1 MTVYRSFRLFG
12 DFEIAYTTQ
21 GAAKKENMGNVFE
34 LFHAPHPKG
43 DNNKLY
49 TFARICDINEYEFN
63 CNPPESPPTENNIF
77 LKAYQNK
84 LIEEKENNVPIS
96 FWACSPLNADSKEIS
111 NPNRLFSS
119 KVICLDQ
126 FCSPK
131 SNVPTERIPLLPV
144 YTHNDGNK
152 YNSGVSF
159 DIKSYLFKKK
169 TFHIKLELGI
179 PLPGLDDTAGDGT
192 GFAYGGLYE
201 TCFEDI
207 KKIIIASD
215 IYFGKEKKEIKT
227 KEKLFNHGF
236 SVEIK
241 TNLIRALGIEKKNKK
256 NIFGFFQ
263 IRSTPYKQSDA
274 NKLNE
279 DSHFLFAIAMST
291 RYIDSKGNKYG
302 LKEDISLKTLNT
314 TDQLGALLSM
324 GKIMDEFN
332 GKFTAEF
339 YWRTLI
345 TDNSIREALNCE
357 EKSQPEKLDSKVHA
371 QLIWKDKLP
380 SGIETEP
387 QQSDESLILSGGGL
401 DEVARL
407 SNVARQALTAVQRQ
421 PQSILPELSTTN
433 GEDID
438 IPLIAYPRNLE
449 IEFSLGEAPCLKRI
463 DAHLHATARY
473 GITLDTKH
481 DKRDESRLLLD
492 GAEDDMKWQY
502 ARKIPEQ
509 VALRLRLPGFNISR
523 QDNNTQAHDHVC
535 LSYDYRIRDEKPDY
549 PDISMLVQNDT
560 EKQVDSDDH
569 IHEGTRRVFQLGSLV
584 FESTQKC
591 LLVHNCPINDSN
603 VRSTDS
609 DVQSTLS
616 IRRRDRQHRDKN
628 APNAP
633 TLDIEWNL
641 ALAIDTAKP
650 VTTDI
655 PHGQREDRPEDLL
668 IEEKALEAND
678 DQEDSQQDEASFV
691 LEVRERLR
699 DDQDRLLEATLT
711 ERKAGQNIRQVYTVI
726 NQLPFTIYRF
736 IRQPLADSG
745 RIENPEVA
753 HYSSDEKQWKMLKA
767 SDTYM
772 FIRQAGSVGENADK
786 PGRLEIRDC
795 GREKPNPVNMRL
807 SPPTTV
813 WVKPSDLARNYFLPE
828 YAGRE
833 LFRQQNDFGIGMRL
847 SGLRFELL
855 YGLSAGL
862 IPPAPSI
869 FKPAS
874 RIAEIK
880 ALTGNMV
887 PSDGTGSNNCE
898 NSRWTL
904 LRCAFEYRSERLEV
918 WTFDPARLN
927 PFVPASFDQGLTFA
941 LRQTALL
948 YPPTDVTP
956 DTLNKNSSVKHPS
969 LHESGLAGGALWP
982 VESANVLRVLLENP
996 VATGGTLDNIALSPT
1011 GDSGDQTVHFLNRY
1025 ATIISETREGR
1036 LNRHRVEIMGRIGVL
1051 WHRAKHVVVYER
1063 TTAPSAQFAPINK
1076 PERTRR
1082 PVLRKVDEFIEIL
1095 EPMRSY
1101 PDTSN
1106 ASTRSC
1112 GCIEAVRFNSR
1123 IIRVNSSWGKDLGK
1137 TGWEVPLWNRGEA
1150 GLRPQVYPYP
1160 DVAFI
1165 TTGEGKARNA
1175 QAVQECLDVAKL
1187 YFYTDPE
1194 AAKEYVNSDDWPA
1207 RASVDFS
1214 RLGNHE
1220 TLKILLEKKLLDSG
1234 NSEDDQAGDSENS
1247 KDDKKGQQLPASLSL
1262 PGLGRF
1268 TWRLAPA
1275 AIRTRINAARGKK
1288 PIFAGL
1294 ESVSM
1299 MRQAAKDEKNEQLFV
1314 HTLCARK
1321 KININGLISDAPDA
1335 QIFPF
1340 NSDNQ
1345 VLSGTGSIIKV
1356 LKQHFN
1362 SSSQNKDEIKATL
1375 NKLKEQIDKEPLKN
1389 GQLEQQFKKFF
1400 GDKGLTRLEEIKT
1413 FSENGNYKNIYE
1425 KIKESDA
1432 TLCEGLKQRTANL
1445 IRQRK
1450 LLCLEMLRQAET
1462 ETISYLVKLEADS
1475 VKLNAKRLRTE
1486 LDTSIKRTTRGL
1498 FSGVSSGIADI
1509 QNGLSTA
1516 HSIIHDWHAETLTT
1530 LERGEAKIDDFHAAY
1545 IDNKPWSR
1553 QRLDN
1558 ALRKF
1563 EQTMGAAKEETFAL
1577 IDQTSQRLSTE
1588 IDRSIVS
1595 IGARI
1600 TTTLARTVAL
1610 KQKALDLV
1618 KNTEALFEQA
1628 KNQVKKGIDALPDKD
1643 KLKNLEGKLKCP
1655 SGDSGNVCNKLKDAL
1670 TKLNGTE
1677 GETIDDLKLEM
1688 KKRVDKIAA
1697 NVNDSL
1703 GKINEN
1709 IETIKNTFD
1718 NLEKALDNAKD
1729 DPIIDDEEIKDE
1741 IEKLYRELDDFKS
1754 NKYLQ
1759 KWDDWSRGLELA
1771 INDSKNWLNNQKT
1784 VVKEA
1789 AESAT
1794 KAADDRLSLVQ
1805 DEFKILQ
1812 KGMLKDLERAFE
1824 TQVTKPAIDDI
1835 IQSIDWDNQA
1845 KEVLKDAKEG
1855 IRSLS
1860 FKAEKHL
1867 KKFTEVPLDSLDDAK
1882 EICKQLVGY
1891 KDKIINQ
1898 GKEFFKNQESAL
1910 KPELERVNKSIQEAI
1925 DSIKPD
1931 VRLDEDKIKN
1941 AITVTENLLDT
1952 TNEIVNQAAE
1962 AGDHAKAYL
1971 DRGVEIIE
1979 KFDDASPGQL
1989 PGLALQLI
1997 SAATKAPEIAALK
2010 VNADRIRVLFDEAND
2025 VLKTTK
2031 LKGML
2036 DQLGDALKA
2045 IGLEFE
2051 FDEFSDTFNIK
2062 APGNKVGE
2070 LIPDFGG
2077 IKLNDLFPDTN
2088 FSNSLSDPVKVSH
2101 DIDTTTGRAWVRAD
2115 INAPLQ
2121 GRQPLFSLGPFVLY
2135 LTDSLLTAFIR
2146 AEASKDKE
2154 DAEVRDH
2161 AALKTTIEA
2170 VVAGQV
2176 MVKLKDVLLTYSSTE
2191 KLNFNIDP
2199 SKIQIHSALRFIEDT
2214 LGSIIGDNAGALKF
2228 IKEKGIP
2235 IGVEQE
2241 ISLPPISI
2249 MSGTSGVQNLQ
2260 IANSFS
2266 LRAYPDFI
2274 IANRFNLSRRELPF
2288 IFSVFI
2294 IGGSGYIRVDTEYRP
2309 FDKSLVVVVEASAGG
2324 SASLGFALGPISGA
2338 VFISLSIALR
2348 YYKSTGKGSSLDNGL
2363 SVSSLLVLA
2372 GNFSLWGIATVFIA
2386 VILSMSYHENGRIDA
2401 LGQLSVE
2408 VRVSRWF
2415 KLKYSTQ
2422 VRYRLRGEGPR
2433 KVSSSSRSVEKLEK
2447 LRKLDKARQAL

>member
-12 DFEIAYTTQ
+12 NFEIAYTAQ
-21 GAAKKENMGNVFE
+21 GAAKKENIGNVLE
-34 LFHAPHPKG
+34 LFHAPIG

-84 LIEEKENNVPIS
+84 LIEEKESNVL
-96 FWACSPLNADSKEIS
+96 FWTCSPQNAEEIT
-111 NPNRLFSS
+111 NPKRFFSS
-119 KVICLDQ
+119 KLICIDQ
-126 FCSPK
+126 FNNPE
-131 SNVPTERIPLLPV
+131 SNIPTERIPLMPA
-144 YTHNDGNK
+144 YIQNDGKN
-152 YNSGVSF
+152 YHSGLTF
-159 DIKSYLFKKK
+159 FINDYLLSKAYR
-169 TFHIKLELGI
+169 IKLELGI
-179 PLPGLDDTAGDGT
+179 PLPGLDDGAGDGT
-192 GFAYGGLYE
+192 GFRIGGIYE
-201 TCFEDI
+201 TETEKENKNI
-207 KKIIIASD
+207 LVPSRR
-215 IYFGKEKKEIKT
+215 IYQGTNDYDGINYQIDKRGFGIEIK
-227 KEKLFNHGF
+227 
-236 SVEIK
+236 S
-241 TNLIRALGIEKKNKK
+241 NLLTTLGIAKKNKK
-256 NIFGFFQ
+256 DIFGFFQ
-263 IRSTPYKQSDA
+263 IRSTPYKQSDVD
-274 NKLNE
+274 KIKK
-279 DSHFLFAIAMST
+279 DDRYLFAIAMST
-291 RYIDSKGNKYG
+291 RYIDSKGNVWG
-302 LKEDISLKTLNT
+302 IDLSDENSLNTLINT
-314 TDQLGALLSM
+314 TDQLGAQLSM
-324 GKIMDEFN
+324 E
-332 GKFTAEF
+332 KFTAEL
-339 YWRTLI
+339 YWSTVI
-345 TDNSIREALNCE
+345 SDNSIREALNRE
-357 EKSQPEKLDSKVHA
+357 EKSQPEKLDSKAHA
-371 QLIWKDKLP
+371 QLFWKDKLP
-380 SGIETEP
+380 TGIETEP
-387 QQSDESLILSGGGL
+387 PEPEKVLILKGGGL
-401 DEVARL
+401 GEAARL
-407 SNVARQALTAVQRQ
+407 SNFARQALTAVQRQ

-449 IEFSLGEAPCLKRI
+449 IEFSLGEAPYLKRT
-463 DAHLHATARY
+463 DAHLHSTARY

-492 GAEDDMKWQY
+492 ETGKKLEWHY
-502 ARKIPEQ
+502 TRKIPEQ
-509 VALRLRLPGFNISR
+509 VALRLRLPGFNINQ
-523 QDNNTQAHDHVC
+523 QDNNAQVHDHIC
-535 LSYDYRIRDEKPDY
+535 LSYDYRIRNEY
-549 PDISMLVQNDT
+549 SGLPDISMLIENDAG
-560 EKQVDSDDH
+560 KQVNSIDH
-569 IHEGTRRVFQLGSLV
+569 AHNPTYRVFQLGSLV

-603 VRSTDS
+603 VRSTDG

-616 IRRRDRQHRDKN
+616 IRRRDRYQRDEN

-641 ALAIDTAKP
+641 ALAIDSAKP

-655 PHGQREDRPEDLL
+655 PHGQREERPEDLL
-668 IEEKALEAND
+668 IEENAIKAPGDHEGSKTD
-678 DQEDSQQDEASFV
+678 PSFV
-691 LEVRERLR
+691 LKISERLR
-699 DDQDRLLEATLT
+699 DDKDRLLEATLT

-736 IRQPLADSG
+736 IRQPLVDSG

-753 HYSSDEKQWKMLKA
+753 HYSSDEQQWRMLKA

-786 PGRLEIRDC
+786 PGRLEIHDH
-795 GREKPNPVNMRL
+795 GRMDSDPVNMRL

-833 LFRQQNDFGIGMRL
+833 LFRQQNDFGVGMRL

-862 IPPAPSI
+862 IPPVPSI
-869 FKPAS
+869 FRPAS

-887 PSDGTGSNNCE
+887 PPDATGRNNCG
-898 NSRWTL
+898 NSRWPL
-904 LRCAFEYRSERLEV
+904 LRRAFEYRSERLEV
-918 WTFDPARLN
+918 WTFDPTRLN

-948 YPPTDVTP
+948 YPPTDVIPST
-956 DTLNKNSSVKHPS
+956 DTLNKNSSVQPPR

-1036 LNRHRVEIMGRIGVL
+1036 LHRQRVEIMGRIGVL

-1063 TTAPSAQFAPINK
+1063 TTAPSAQFAPIK
-1076 PERTRR
+1076 QPKKRTRR

-1101 PDTSN
+1101 PDTTN
-1106 ASTRSC
+1106 ASKRSS

-1137 TGWEVPLWNRGEA
+1137 TGWEVPLWSRGEA

-1165 TTGEGKARNA
+1165 TTGEGKAKNA
-1175 QAVQECLDVAKL
+1175 QAVQECLDIAKL

-1220 TLKILLEKKLLDSG
+1220 TLKKLLDDNLLDSG
-1234 NSEDDQAGDSENS
+1234 NSNDDQT
-1247 KDDKKGQQLPASLSL
+1247 GQKLPASLTL
-1262 PGLGRF
+1262 PGLSRF

-1275 AIRTRINAARGKK
+1275 AIRTRINAARGEK

-1299 MRQAAKDEKNEQLFV
+1299 MRKAAKDEENETLFED
-1314 HTLCARK
+1314 TLRARK
-1321 KININGLISDAPDA
+1321 GINGLISDAPDA
-1335 QIFPF
+1335 QTFPL
-1340 NSDNQ
+1340 NSDDLVPFTIAYKTKN
-1345 VLSGTGSIIKV
+1345 
-1356 LKQHFN
+1356 LKKQL
-1362 SSSQNKDEIKATL
+1362 EIKDA
-1375 NKLKEQIDKEPLKN
+1375 K
-1389 GQLEQQFKKFF
+1389 
-1400 GDKGLTRLEEIKT
+1400 
-1413 FSENGNYKNIYE
+1413 
-1425 KIKESDA
+1425 KIKEALKDLNKHLEIKEGETGPLAKDFLAVSGIEGLDKLQEISGKIKGLKIYDQIKKSDA
-1432 TLCEGLKQRTANL
+1432 TICGDIQKRTANL

-1516 HSIIHDWHAETLTT
+1516 RSIIHDWHAETLTN
-1530 LERGEAKIDDFHAAY
+1530 LERGEAKIDEFHAAY
-1545 IDNKPWSR
+1545 FDNKPWSR

-1588 IDRSIVS
+1588 IDSSIVS

-1610 KQKALDLV
+1610 GQKTLDLGEDTKAV
-1618 KNTEALFEQA
+1618 FDI
-1628 KNQVKKGIDALPDKD
+1628 VKKGIDALPDND
-1643 KLKNLEGKLKCP
+1643 KIKELTEALECTTD
-1655 SGDSGNVCNKLKDAL
+1655 DSEDACNKLRIEL
-1670 TKLNGTE
+1670 MNLHGIE
-1677 GETIDDLKLEM
+1677 GNTIDDLKQGM
-1688 KKRVDKIAA
+1688 KTTVGMIAD

-1703 GKINEN
+1703 ATVNKKIGTAKKGINEALKKLSERQN
-1709 IETIKNTFD
+1709 ALDDLLDDTSIKKAIKEINT
-1718 NLEKALDNAKD
+1718 LSTELSKQSKALKSHEYLKEWDNWSDGLTCVIDNAKV
-1729 DPIIDDEEIKDE
+1729 
-1741 IEKLYRELDDFKS
+1741 
-1754 NKYLQ
+1754 
-1759 KWDDWSRGLELA
+1759 
-1771 INDSKNWLNNQKT
+1771 WLKEQKT
-1784 VVKEA
+1784 VVKKA

-1794 KAADDRLSLVQ
+1794 KAADDKLSLVQ

-1812 KGMLKDLERAFE
+1812 KGMLDDLEIAFE

-1845 KEVLKDAKEG
+1845 EEVLNDAKEG
-1855 IRSLS
+1855 IRNLS
-1860 FKAEKHL
+1860 FKAEKRL
-1867 KKFTEVPLDSLDDAK
+1867 KIFTEAPLDSLDDAK
-1882 EICKQLVGY
+1882 EICTQLVGY
-1891 KDKIINQ
+1891 KDKLINQ
-1898 GKEFFKNQESAL
+1898 GKEFFKNQESEL
-1910 KPELERVNKSIQEAI
+1910 KAELERVNKSIQEAI

-1931 VRLDEDKIKN
+1931 VRLDEEKIKN
-1941 AITVTENLLDT
+1941 AITVTENLLNT

-2045 IGLEFE
+2045 LGLEFE
-2051 FDEFSDTFNIK
+2051 FNEFSDTFTIEN
-2062 APGNKVGE
+2062 PGNKVGE

-2088 FSNSLSDPVKVSH
+2088 FSNSLSDAVKVSH
-2101 DIDTTTGRAWVRAD
+2101 DIDTTSGRAWVRAD

-2121 GRQPLFSLGPFVLY
+2121 GRQPLFSLGPFILY

-2146 AEASKDKE
+2146 AEASKDRE
-2154 DAEVRDH
+2154 EPEVRDH

-2191 KLNFNIDP
+2191 NLNFNIDP

-2214 LGSIIGDNAGALKF
+2214 LGAIIGDNAGALKF

-2241 ISLPPISI
+2241 MSLPPISL

-2274 IANRFNLSRRELPF
+2274 IANRFNLSRKELPF

-2348 YYKSTGKGSSLDNGL
+2348 YHKSTGNGSSADNGL
-2363 SVSSLLVLA
+2363 SVSSVLVLA

-2433 KVSSSSRSVEKLEK
+2433 KISSSSRSVEKLEK